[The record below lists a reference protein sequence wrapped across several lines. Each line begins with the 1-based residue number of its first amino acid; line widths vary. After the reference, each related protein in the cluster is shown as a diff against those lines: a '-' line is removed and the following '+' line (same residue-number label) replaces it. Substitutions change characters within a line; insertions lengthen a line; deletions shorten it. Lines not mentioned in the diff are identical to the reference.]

1 MNDHN
6 FSREDRDLLIEA
18 VTILKEL
25 KADFD
30 NHLQDHK
37 KYMIMAWTTCIGL
50 VITLAITL
58 IKVL

>member
-1 MNDHN
+1 MIDNDH
-6 FSREDRDLLIEA
+6 DLLIEV

-25 KADFD
+25 KKDFD

-50 VITLAITL
+50 VITLVTL
-58 IKVL
+58 ILKLV